1 MISPIKYVPSF
12 TVACVLL
19 FAGSSGAEPAAPNLA
34 PEPVLSF
41 RVERGG
47 EPIGTHE
54 LRFRREGDELHVTI
68 DIKLAVT
75 FGPLTLF
82 RYEHRNRETW
92 RDGRLIALET
102 ATNDDGKEYWVRAK
116 ATETGLDVTSSA
128 NGSFAAPA
136 GIIPTSYWN
145 PETTGQTQLL
155 DTQKGR
161 IIDVAIASAGDASVD
176 ADGREIAAR
185 LYDMTGDL
193 KLRLTYSRD
202 GEWLNVAFAARGAE
216 VDYAVTRLDR
226 ETLRR
231 LALR

>member
-1 MISPIKYVPSF
+1 MISPIKYVPAF

-19 FAGSSGAEPAAPNLA
+19 FAGTSGAKPAAPDLA

-54 LRFRREGDELHVTI
+54 LRFRREDDELHVTI
-68 DIKLAVT
+68 DIELAVT

-92 RDGRLIALET
+92 RDGRLIAIET
-102 ATNDDGKEYWVRAK
+102 VTNDDGKAYRVRAK
-116 ATETGLDVTSSA
+116 ATDEGLAVTSSE
-128 NGSFAAPA
+128 NAPFTA
-136 GIIPTSYWN
+136 PPGIIPTSYWN
-145 PETTGQTQLL
+145 PATVEQTQLL

-161 IIDVAIASAGDASVD
+161 ILDVAIAPAGEANVD

-193 KLRLTYSRD
+193 KLRLTYSRA

-226 ETLRR
+226 EELRR

>member
-1 MISPIKYVPSF
+1 MISPTKCVSAF

-19 FAGSSGAEPAAPNLA
+19 FAGTSGAKPAAPDLA

-92 RDGRLIALET
+92 RDGRLVAIET
-102 ATNDDGKEYWVRAK
+102 VTNDDGKEYWVRAA
-116 ATETGLDVTSSA
+116 ATDEGLAVTSSENA
-128 NGSFAAPA
+128 PFTAPA

-145 PETTGQTQLL
+145 PATVEQTQLL

-161 IIDVAIASAGDASVD
+161 ILDVAIAPAGEANVD
-176 ADGREIAAR
+176 AGGREIAAR
-185 LYDMTGDL
+185 LYDMTVDL
-193 KLRLTYSRD
+193 KLRLTYSRA

-226 ETLRR
+226 EELRR